1 MIRTYTKN
9 NKNIVAI
16 SRSLLTEPERL
27 KKEVAVAIRMD
38 PDMIIIEKLNEI
50 SVIHCCMDEAINE
63 IFSRCIK
70 LKAGSEMIVTDYGEN
85 KDLLLQISM
94 FSDYNPITD
103 EKICDLVNVVITRSS
118 DHAPVDEIIGVRC
131 NEKLKRELERI
142 WNYEDFYLV

>member
-38 PDMIIIEKLNEI
+38 PDVIIIEKLKEI
-50 SVIHCCMDEAINE
+50 SVKHCCMDEAINE
-63 IFSRCIK
+63 IVSGCIK

-103 EKICDLVNVVITRSS
+103 EKICDLVNVVTMRSS
-118 DHAPVDEIIGVRC
+118 DHAPADEIIGIRC
-131 NEKLKRELERI
+131 FVLPNFLNSTRPSANRT
-142 WNYEDFYLV
+142 NH